1 MTSPLTTPNTTPH
14 DPAAE
19 DLQRRREA
27 ISALGHELR
36 LLVDATV
43 RTAASPEALHL
54 LADDVRTLTGAFTGP
69 RRAPADIPAV
79 DEFPGG
85 VRMYSPV
92 TGPGSPLAPPLH
104 VTPAADGV
112 AGTCTLGIAHEG
124 PPGYGHGGISAMLLD
139 ELMGWACTAAGMP
152 GMTTGLQLRYH
163 RPVPLQTPLHLSA
176 RITGTDDRKIFVVGS
191 ITTDHDRSATLV
203 SADGTFV
210 APDPDR
216 ARSLFPSLREET

>member
-1 MTSPLTTPNTTPH
+1 MTSPLTAPNTTPH

-27 ISALGHELR
+27 IGALGHELR

-43 RTAASPEALHL
+43 RTTASPETLNR
-54 LADDVRTLTGAFTGP
+54 LAEDIRTLTGTFTGP

-85 VRMYSPV
+85 TRMYSPV

-104 VTPAADGV
+104 VTPAGDGV

-124 PPGYGHGGISAMLLD
+124 PPGYGHGGMSAMLLD

-216 ARSLFPSLREET
+216 ARALFPSLREET